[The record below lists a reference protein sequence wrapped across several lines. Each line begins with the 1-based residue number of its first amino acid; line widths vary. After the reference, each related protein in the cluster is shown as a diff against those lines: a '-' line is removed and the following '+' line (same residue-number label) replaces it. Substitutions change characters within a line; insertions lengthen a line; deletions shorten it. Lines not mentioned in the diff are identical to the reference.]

1 MVASTPSKR
10 GAQAQERRN
19 QLIDVARSLFAE
31 KGMER
36 TSIKEIAAAADV
48 AQGLIYHYFRSKDE
62 LFWAIIQRDNP
73 MPVMMDVYA
82 HAEGMP
88 VRDFLIYAARTAFA
102 TASERRDLIRIII
115 HETMAHPEMQQ
126 SLRGLQ
132 QMAIGMLSGYLT
144 GRVAA
149 GELRP
154 HDTQVSARML
164 MGSVIAMLVTGLP
177 PEPYIEQVVENLLHG
192 IGAQ

>member
-10 GAQAQERRN
+10 VAQAQERRN
-19 QLIDVARSLFAE
+19 QLIDVARTLFAE

-36 TSIKEIAAAADV
+36 TSIKDIAAAADV

-62 LFWAIIQRDNP
+62 LFWAIILRDNP
-73 MPVMMDVYA
+73 LPVMTEVFS
-82 HAEGMP
+82 HADGMP

-102 TASERRDLIRIII
+102 TVSERRDLIRIIV
-115 HETMAHPEMQQ
+115 HEMLAHPEMQQ

-132 QMAIGMLSGYLT
+132 QMAIGMLTGYLA
-144 GRVAA
+144 GRIAA

-164 MGSVIAMLVTGLP
+164 AGSVVAMLLTGLP

>member
-10 GAQAQERRN
+10 VAQAQERRN
-19 QLIDVARSLFAE
+19 QLIDVARTLFAE

-36 TSIKEIAAAADV
+36 TSIKDIAAAADV

-62 LFWAIIQRDNP
+62 LFWAIILRDNP
-73 MPVMMDVYA
+73 LPVMTEVFS
-82 HAEGMP
+82 HADGMP

-102 TASERRDLIRIII
+102 TVNERRDLIRIIV
-115 HETMAHPEMQQ
+115 HEMLAHPEMQQ

-132 QMAIGMLSGYLT
+132 QMAIGMLTGYLA
-144 GRVAA
+144 GRIAA

-164 MGSVIAMLVTGLP
+164 AGSVVAMLLTGLP